1 MIDLLRA
8 RRSVRQYEP
17 RRIEPGKI
25 EAIKEAALRSPSS
38 RNINPWQFVFVDDPA
53 TLRALSRCKPHGAE
67 FLAGA
72 PLGIVVCGDTAAS
85 DTCTEDCSIA
95 AILIQ
100 MTALSLGLGSCWVQ
114 VRLRSHD
121 QQTTSEQY
129 VRQRLGMADQMQV
142 ECIIALGY
150 PAESLPPIP
159 ADSLE
164 QAKIRI
170 NKA

>member
-1 MIDLLRA
+1 MIELLRV
-8 RRSVRQYEP
+8 RRSVRRYQP
-17 RRIEPGKI
+17 KRIEPDKV
-25 EAIKEAALRSPSS
+25 ELLKEAALRAPSS
-38 RNINPWQFVFVDDPA
+38 RNINPWQFIFVDDST
-53 TLRALSRCKPHGAE
+53 TLRSLSRCKPHGAE
-67 FLAGA
+67 FLTGA
-72 PLGIVVCGDTAAS
+72 PLGIVVCGDTMAG

-100 MTALSLGLGSCWVQ
+100 MTAQSLGLGSCWVQ
-114 VRLRSHD
+114 VRLRSYD
-121 QQTTSEQY
+121 EQTLSEQY
-129 VRQRLGMADQMQV
+129 VRRLLGMADQTQV
-142 ECIIALGY
+142 ECIIAVGY

>member
-1 MIDLLRA
+1 MIELLRA
-8 RRSVRQYEP
+8 RRSIRQYQR
-17 RRIEPGKI
+17 RRIEPEKI
-25 EAIKEAALRSPSS
+25 EVLKEAALRSPSS
-38 RNINPWQFVFVDDPA
+38 RNLNPWQFVFVDDST
-53 TLRALSRCKPHGAE
+53 TLKAMSRCKPHGAE

-72 PLGIVVCGDTAAS
+72 QLGIVVCGDTAAS

-100 MTALSLGLGSCWVQ
+100 MTAQSLGLGSCWVQ
-114 VRLRSHD
+114 VRLRSYD
-121 QQTTSEQY
+121 EQTLSEQY
-129 VRQRLGMADQMQV
+129 VRRLLGMADQTQV
-142 ECIIALGY
+142 ECIIAVGY